1 MNRRELLQGTVA
13 LSALSVLTACKG
25 RARNGAVAQTT
36 LGKIRGSTSEGIL
49 SFKGIPYGA
58 DTAAARFE
66 KPRSAQPWT
75 GVRDALNYGPMAPQ
89 PRRADT
95 GGRKLLISWHIP
107 QFMSEDCLVLNV
119 WTPGLDSGANRPVL
133 VWIHGGSFFA
143 GSGAS
148 NAYDGTRLAA
158 RGDAVV
164 VTLNHRLNVF
174 GYLYLAGLDPE
185 RYADSGNIGQHDL
198 IAALRWIQDN
208 IHAFG
213 GDPRNVTVFG
223 ESGGGQKI
231 CCLLAMEAA
240 RGLFH
245 KAIIQSGPYL
255 RANDLQTATDT
266 GRIALQNLGD
276 GTIEK
281 LTTAGILSAYRKL
294 PPDKVIG
301 LGPVVDGRG
310 LQRHPYL
317 ADAPATSLDIPI
329 LIGFTRTETTYILGT
344 DSNFTL
350 DHEGLLARIREFA
363 PTIDAATLVSMYE
376 ELMPGA
382 TPSDLF
388 FDITTHIIMGRDSA
402 LIADRQSARAKAP
415 VYFYHLAWPTP
426 VDGGKWQCPHTL
438 DVPLVFDNVHRVP
451 STFGKNPT
459 AEAQRMADLM
469 SGAWLSFA
477 RSGSPRTR
485 ALTDWAPYEGKHR
498 RIMQIDTQCSVLTDP
513 FRARHEL
520 LANIPAWN
528 GRSGTQ

>member
-13 LSALSVLTACKG
+13 LSALSALTGCKG
-25 RARNGAVAQTT
+25 RARNSSIAQTT
-36 LGKIRGSTSEGIL
+36 LGKVRGSTSEDIL

-58 DTAAARFE
+58 DTATARFE
-66 KPRSAQPWT
+66 KARSARAWT
-75 GVRDALNYGPMAPQ
+75 GIRDALSYGPMAPQ
-89 PRRADT
+89 PHRADN
-95 GGRKLLISWHIP
+95 GGRKLLTSWHIP
-107 QFMSEDCLVLNV
+107 QLMSEDCLVLNV
-119 WTPGLDSGANRPVL
+119 WTPDLEPRANRPVL

-148 NAYDGTRLAA
+148 NAYDGTRLAT

-174 GYLYLAGLDPE
+174 GYLYLAGLNPDS
-185 RYADSGNIGQHDL
+185 YADSGNVGQHDL

-255 RANDLQTATDT
+255 QANTLQTATDT
-266 GRIALQNLGD
+266 GRIARQHLGD
-276 GTIEK
+276 KKIEN
-281 LTTAGILSAYRKL
+281 LTTADILSAYRKL
-294 PPDKVIG
+294 PPDRVIG
-301 LGPVVDGRG
+301 LGPVIDGRG
-310 LQRHPYL
+310 LKRDPYL

-329 LIGFTRTETTYILGT
+329 LIGFTRTETTYMLGT

-350 DHEGLLARIREFA
+350 DRDGLLARIRELA
-363 PTIDAATLVSMYE
+363 PTIDAAKLVSRYE

-382 TPSDLF
+382 SPSDLF
-388 FDITTHIIMGRDSA
+388 FDITTHIIIGRDSS
-402 LIADRQSARAKAP
+402 LIADRQSAKATAP
-415 VYFYHLAWPTP
+415 VYFYHLGWSTP
-426 VDGGKWQCPHTL
+426 VDGGRWQSPHTL
-438 DVPLVFDNVHRVP
+438 DVPLVFDNVSRVP
-451 STFGKNPT
+451 STFGART
-459 AEAQRMADLM
+459 DEAQRIADLM
-469 SGAWLSFA
+469 SNAWLSFA
-477 RSGSPRTR
+477 RTGSPRTQ
-485 ALTDWAPYEGKHR
+485 ALSNWLPYDPKQR
-498 RIMQIDTQCSVLTDP
+498 KVMRIDTQCSLLTDP
-513 FRARHEL
+513 FRSRHEL

-528 GRSGTQ
+528 GRSATR